1 MKQYILQDDLIGQE
15 INETLDKIDI
25 EKICYFQENHV
36 ILIDYDQ
43 EDQMYD
49 CIIDDDY
56 YCRALT
62 PMMALVAG
70 IEAYEERHKD
80 KPEPVEE
87 EAARRLPMCYMLVNT
102 QGEYYTGNKYR
113 IFSKYIADA
122 ALFETIEE
130 IYATMTEFKRRDP
143 AGYHT
148 IKGRYEVRT
157 MMFVM

>member
-49 CIIDDDY
+49 CIIDNGY

-62 PMMALVAG
+62 PMMALVGG
-70 IEAYEERHKD
+70 IRAYDERHNE
-80 KPEPVEE
+80 KPDPVKGTTGKYPV
-87 EAARRLPMCYMLVNT
+87 LYVLVNPK
-102 QGEYYTGNKYR
+102 GEYFTGNQYR
-113 IFSKYIADA
+113 YFSKYLGDA
-122 ALFETIEE
+122 FVFETDED
-130 IYATMTEFKRRDP
+130 IYDFLIYLKQRDP
-143 AGYHT
+143 ELYHS
-148 IKGRYEVRT
+148 IKGRYEVRK
-157 MMFVM
+157 MMFVL